1 MKQVVFVMMLGLMLV
16 QSTMG
21 QKKLEIVVSDLI
33 SDNGKVKLELRN
45 NLDSVVHSFDLTIEH
60 KVSRVK
66 LDLLP
71 LGTYFINYFH
81 DANNNKK
88 FDTNFLGMPQEGYG
102 FSNNPE
108 AKFGP
113 PPMEKLLFKVSS
125 DTTIVLKTYYW

>member
-45 NLDSVVHSFDLTIEH
+45 NLDSVVRSFDLTIEH

-88 FDTNFLGMPQEGYG
+88 
-102 FSNNPE
+102 
-108 AKFGP
+108 
-113 PPMEKLLFKVSS
+113 
-125 DTTIVLKTYYW
+125 